1 MKRYNIITAIL
12 FLVLAGLWF
21 YLGLARQEYYYILS
35 LLSVIVAFVHFLR
48 HSRMLDHCAI
58 RCKVTAQDGGGAFAA
73 YVCSTVAA
81 IKLNYGMGGSF

>member
-1 MKRYNIITAIL
+1 MKHYNIITAIL

-48 HSRMLDHCAI
+48 H
-58 RCKVTAQDGGGAFAA
+58 
-73 YVCSTVAA
+73 
-81 IKLNYGMGGSF
+81 IKEKRK